1 MRRVLA
7 AWLMCSFYGC
17 GIIGPSCV
25 DARQTGPVFSLN
37 GEVAAGGLVVH
48 QVPYGTDGSQ
58 NDGTFR
64 WVGDTDPAGPRPR
77 LFVTGMD
84 CTDFDARVSTE
95 VGQCRVIAEAGWVP
109 GTNVFI
115 DGYILTHGRG
125 NPPTLGSQA
134 QYKIWILGD
143 PQQPARYTV
152 SATWFFGPDC

>member
-1 MRRVLA
+1 M
-7 AWLMCSFYGC
+7 
-17 GIIGPSCV
+17 
-25 DARQTGPVFSLN
+25 
-37 GEVAAGGLVVH
+37 
-48 QVPYGTDGSQ
+48 
-58 NDGTFR
+58 
-64 WVGDTDPAGPRPR
+64 GDTDPAGPRPR

-84 CTDFDARVSTE
+84 CNDFDSRAGTE
-95 VGQCRVIAEAGWVP
+95 VGPCAVIGEAGWVP

-134 QYKIWILGD
+134 QYKIWIVGD